1 MITIKPDN
9 ITNSDWNLLKEKY
22 PDNMEFVLKKLK
34 QNYPVQYLIGDV
46 DFYDCLIKVNEN
58 TLIPRFETELFVDKL
73 IKRLTSKQ
81 DKNLN
86 MIDLGT
92 GSGCIAIA
100 LKKKLNCSMTAI
112 DINPH
117 ALKLAKENAQHNQ
130 VNIQFIHSKIEEIE
144 LEGYDIIIS
153 NPPYVSSEEVV
164 GEETKYEPQNAIFA
178 QNEGLYF
185 YQIILEKI
193 SKLSNKPKL
202 IAFEIG
208 MNQGSAITKI
218 KTKFLPEYQIS
229 IEMDYQN
236 RNRFIFLE
244 RS

>member
-1 MITIKPDN
+1 VITIKPDN

-22 PDNMEFVLKKLK
+22 PNNMETILKKLK

-193 SKLSNKPKL
+193 SKLSNKPQL

-208 MNQGSAITKI
+208 MNQGCAITKI

-244 RS
+244 R